1 MKTNKTFSISF
12 HQRVD
17 KIDKS
22 GQAPIYLRV
31 TVDGERAEIA
41 TNRRFDVD
49 RWENGRPVGNKTDT
63 KLFLKY
69 LESLK
74 AKVYD
79 IQRDMIDRKEKV
91 TADSIKNRFI
101 GKDVSTKTLV
111 EVFIHHNNQIRGL
124 IGTDYSPATARRYD
138 TTLSHVKK
146 YMKYQYKKD
155 DMLLTELNY
164 EFVSGLEYFL
174 KTVNKCNHNST
185 MKYIKNFRKVIN
197 LSVKNEWLEK
207 DPFAKF
213 ECKIRPVERAFLTS
227 EELTTME
234 NRKINN
240 FRLGQV
246 RDIFVF
252 CCYTGLAFIDVA
264 KLNASHIVSGIDGTK
279 WINLNRTKTETKS
292 LIPILPKAQEILDKY
307 SSVPMPMPGTL
318 LPVITNQK
326 MNAYLK
332 EVADMCDI
340 DKPLTFHI
348 ARHTFATTVTLTNGV
363 PIETVS
369 AMLGHKN
376 LRTTQIYSKVVELKI
391 STDMAVLRE
400 KLSKRNI
407 EKNALNE

>member
-41 TNRRFDVD
+41 TNRRFDVS
-49 RWENGRPVGNKTDT
+49 RWENGRPTGNKTDA
-63 KLFLKY
+63 KLFQKY
-69 LESLK
+69 LDSLK
-74 AKVYD
+74 ARVYE
-79 IQRDMIDRKEKV
+79 IQRDLIDRKETI
-91 TADSIKNRFI
+91 TAEIIKNQFI
-101 GKDVSTKTLV
+101 GRDVSSKTLV
-111 EVFIHHNNQIRGL
+111 EVFKLHNQQLRNL
-124 IGTDYSPATARRYD
+124 IGVDYSPATAKRYD
-138 TTLSHVKK
+138 TTLSHVIK

-213 ECKIRPVERAFLTS
+213 ECKIKPVERPFLTS
-227 EELTTME
+227 EELSTME
-234 NRKINN
+234 NRKFSNL
-240 FRLGQV
+240 RLEQV
-246 RDIFVF
+246 RDVFVF
-252 CCYTGLAFIDVA
+252 CCYTGLAFIDVE
-264 KLNASHIVSGIDGTK
+264 KLNANHIVTGIDGAK
-279 WINLNRTKTETKS
+279 WININRTKTETKS
-292 LIPILPKAQEILDKY
+292 LIPLLPKAIEIIDKY
-307 SSVPMPMPGTL
+307 SGTANTSGRL

-326 MNAYLK
+326 INAYLK
-332 EVADMCDI
+332 EIADLCGI
-340 DKPLTFHI
+340 TKNLTFHI

-363 PIETVS
+363 SIETVS
-369 AMLGHKN
+369 AMLGHKD
-376 LRTTQIYSKVVELKI
+376 LRTTQIYAKVVEQKIGSEMAKLK
-391 STDMAVLRE
+391 E
-400 KLSKRNI
+400 KLKMDHTCSI
-407 EKNALNE
+407 D